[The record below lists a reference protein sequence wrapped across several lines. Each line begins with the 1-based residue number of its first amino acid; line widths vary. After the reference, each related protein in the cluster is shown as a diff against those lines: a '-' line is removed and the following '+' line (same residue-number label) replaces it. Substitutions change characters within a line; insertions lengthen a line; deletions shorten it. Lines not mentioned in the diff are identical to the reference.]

1 MHHSV
6 LLCSPRWLL
15 KQEVQKLSSLSTGS
29 YVKNQSRQRSVLQF
43 SCNSWFWNCKSDYI
57 PNIFQVGA
65 FSVLKELVVVLPD
78 CLADHFGSLVPGIE
92 KALNVS
98 CDFHSLFF
106 GQKLSAPKKLLVK
119 HF

>member
-1 MHHSV
+1 
-6 LLCSPRWLL
+6 
-15 KQEVQKLSSLSTGS
+15 
-29 YVKNQSRQRSVLQF
+29 
-43 SCNSWFWNCKSDYI
+43 
-57 PNIFQVGA
+57 
-65 FSVLKELVVVLPD
+65 VVVLPN

-98 CDFHSLFF
+98 YDFHSLFF